1 MEHDRSEAAWP
12 RILPFA
18 VFVILLG
25 AEPYLAELVDPVLDA
40 RWLYAIR
47 SGVTALVLTALWRYY
62 AELRREE
69 RPGAAAWALAV
80 AAGVAVFALWILLDF
95 APLVTGA
102 AEDPFD
108 PRVNGALHP
117 GFALSRLAGAA
128 LVVPIIEE
136 LFWRSFLM
144 RWLERPRF
152 LRVDPGEVG
161 WRPLVLTSAVFA
173 VEHRLWFA
181 GLLAG
186 LAYGELYR
194 RTRSLRVVVLAHAIT
209 NALLG
214 LYVLRTG
221 SWGFW

>member
-1 MEHDRSEAAWP
+1 MDRDWSGAAWP

-18 VFVILLG
+18 VFLVLLG
-25 AEPYLAELVDPVLDA
+25 LEPYLADLADPVLDP

-47 SGVTALVLTALWRYY
+47 SAVTAAVLVALWRYY
-62 AELRREE
+62 AELRRPE
-69 RPGAAAWALAV
+69 RPPPGAWIVAAAV
-80 AAGVAVFALWILLDF
+80 GVGVFVLWILLDF
-95 APLVTGA
+95 PPLVTGA

-117 GFALSRLAGAA
+117 GLALTRLAGAA
-128 LVVPIIEE
+128 LVVPIMEE

-144 RWLERPRF
+144 RWLEEPRF
-152 LRVDPGEVG
+152 QRVDPGGVG
-161 WRPLVLTSAVFA
+161 WKPLVLTSVVFA
-173 VEHRLWFA
+173 LEHRLWFA

-194 RTRSLRVVVLAHAIT
+194 RTRSLWVVILAHAIT

-221 SWGFW
+221 SWSFW